1 MMGTLNFLVVTMVFH
16 TYLAYEVS
24 KSKKEIASHFGNSI
38 LFHKRKSPMNPIT
51 DDNDKEIMNSQMI
64 QAKRFNTIAKIA
76 FPIFGILANIAFWY
90 VAITEYLRPANEYIK
105 SYAIMKS

>member
-1 MMGTLNFLVVTMVFH
+1 MD
-16 TYLAYEVS
+16 
-24 KSKKEIASHFGNSI
+24 
-38 LFHKRKSPMNPIT
+38 PIT
-51 DDNDKEIMNSQMI
+51 DENDKEIMK

-105 SYAIMKS
+105 SYSLMKS

>member
-24 KSKKEIASHFGNSI
+24 KSKNETASYFGNSI
-38 LFHKRKSPMNPIT
+38 LFHKRKSPMHPIT
-51 DDNDKEIMNSQMI
+51 DDKEIMNSQMI

-105 SYAIMKS
+105 SYAIMKCT

>member
-1 MMGTLNFLVVTMVFH
+1 MVFH

-24 KSKKEIASHFGNSI
+24 KSKNEIPSHFSNFI
-38 LFHKRKSPMNPIT
+38 LFHKRKSPMDPIT
-51 DDNDKEIMNSQMI
+51 DENDKEIMK

-105 SYAIMKS
+105 SYSLMKS